1 MYLFADHED
10 LWGPAPAYEQDAVSL
25 SDRWCLQ
32 ALISPEDVEW
42 ARQWKWCH
50 TQGSGGR
57 LTDLA
62 RLRGLNKRGVNTEK
76 LYAKRAT
83 RVNGVACSVY
93 LHREIALRAHGEP
106 PSPLHVADHLNG
118 DSLDC
123 RRENLRWATLSMNA
137 KNLFGSAWLQL
148 RMDL

>member
-1 MYLFADHED
+1 MFLFAGHED
-10 LWGPAPAYEQDAVSL
+10 IWGPAPAYGPPAVSL

-32 ALISPEDVEW
+32 ALIDEIDVEW

-50 TQGSGGR
+50 TYGSGGKIKDKAR
-57 LTDLA
+57 LTGAIRRGANPDKVYA
-62 RLRGLNKRGVNTEK
+62 RRSTNS
-76 LYAKRAT
+76 AT
-83 RVNGVACSVY
+83 LW
-93 LHREIALRAHGEP
+93 LHREICIRAYGP
-106 PSPLHVADHLNG
+106 PPGPKFISDHLNG

>member
-10 LWGPAPAYEQDAVSL
+10 LWGPAPALEQAAVSL

-32 ALISPEDVEW
+32 ALISPEDIER

-50 TQGSGGR
+50 TYGSGGR
-57 LTDLA
+57 IADKATLTGAIRRGANPDKIYA
-62 RLRGLNKRGVNTEK
+62 RRT
-76 LYAKRAT
+76 T
-83 RVNGVACSVY
+83 RDKTLW
-93 LHREIALRAHGEP
+93 LHREVCFRRWGP
-106 PSPLHVADHLNG
+106 PPGPAYVADHLNG

-123 RRENLRWATLSMNA
+123 RRENLEWATLSQNA

>member
-10 LWGPAPAYEQDAVSL
+10 LWGPAPAYDQPAVSL

-42 ARQWKWCH
+42 ALQWKWCH
-50 TQGSGGR
+50 TYGSGGR
-57 LTDLA
+57 MADKAFFTGA
-62 RLRGLNKRGVNTEK
+62 AKRGMNTDK
-76 LYAKRAT
+76 IYARRTTPAGT
-83 RVNGVACSVY
+83 LW
-93 LHREIALRAHGEP
+93 LHREVCRRAHGAP
-106 PSPLHVADHLNG
+106 PGPAFVADHLNG

-148 RMDL
+148 RMDI